1 MRYTLFGR
9 ALRIRG
15 MNKIMSF
22 VRLIV
27 CVILCVHTGIGRA
40 EAPVARSAEMPP
52 GMPLVIGHRVI
63 HVFRAP
69 AGMFT
74 AAERA
79 ESARQRIEQALE
91 RSGEGWTSIRP
102 TDDHSLQVEIDGQPM
117 FLVLPGDA
125 VAASGE
131 TPEGIANQ
139 ASRALQKAW
148 AESRERRNAKARID
162 ALLRLA
168 IASVVLVAGV
178 AVTIRLAGWMRI
190 RLVSWL
196 RRWMQRRA
204 GNLVGRRMAAVVPAL
219 FDRLLLLSTWLFGLL
234 LLFVFLTYS
243 LALFPETRPAG
254 ERLAH
259 SFSQL
264 ATEAITAT
272 AAALPG
278 MFIAALIFLAA
289 WVATRLSSEFFAS
302 VQTRPADQPGLNA
315 HTAPAT
321 RRIVNAALWLFALAM
336 AYPYLPG
343 SHTEAF
349 RGLSVMVGLMASVG
363 AASVV
368 SQIASGI
375 LIVYTYA
382 LKQGEYVCIQDHE
395 GTVSEVSLFVTR
407 LRTGHGEEI
416 AIPNALVLGNVTRNF
431 SRATEGGR
439 YVLDT
444 TVTIGY
450 DAPWRQVHAMLIE
463 AAQTIPEVMKAP
475 EPYVVQTALSDFYVE
490 YKLVVQVSADVPA
503 TRARVASDLHAAIQ
517 DAFNRHGVQIM
528 SPHYESDPSAP
539 KLVRE
544 ADWHAAPA
552 RQEVSR

>member
-1 MRYTLFGR
+1 
-9 ALRIRG
+9 
-15 MNKIMSF
+15 MSIARF
-22 VRLIV
+22 V
-27 CVILCVHTGIGRA
+27 LCVMLCLSVGSARAATPPVVAPA
-40 EAPVARSAEMPP
+40 EAA
-52 GMPLVIGHRVI
+52 PLVIGHRTI

-79 ESARQRIEQALE
+79 ESATRRIEQAFE
-91 RSGEGWTSIRP
+91 RHGEGWTSIRP
-102 TDDHSLQVEIDGQPM
+102 TEHGLQVELDGQPL

-125 VAASGE
+125 VTASGE
-131 TPEGIANQ
+131 TPAGLANQ

-148 AESRERRNAKARID
+148 SESRERRNPKARLD
-162 ALLRLA
+162 AFLRLA
-168 IASVVLVAGV
+168 VASVVLALGLTA
-178 AVTIRLAGWMRI
+178 AVRLAGWLRA
-190 RLVSWL
+190 RVVSRL
-196 RRWMQRRA
+196 RRWMKNRA
-204 GNLVGRRMAAVVPAL
+204 ASPVNRRMAVVVPAL
-219 FDRLLLLSTWLFGLL
+219 LDRLLFLSTWLLGLAL
-234 LLFVFLTYS
+234 VFAFLTYG
-243 LALFPETRPAG
+243 LARFPETRPAG
-254 ERLAH
+254 EKLAH
-259 SFSQL
+259 TFTQL
-264 ATEAITAT
+264 AGDALNAST
-272 AAALPG
+272 AALPG

-349 RGLSVMVGLMASVG
+349 RGLSVMLGLMVSIG
-363 AASVV
+363 AAGVV

-382 LKQGEYVCIQDHE
+382 LKQGEYVRIQEHE
-395 GTVSEVSLFVTR
+395 GTVTEVSLFVTR
-407 LRTGHGEEI
+407 LRTGLGEEI

-431 SRATEGGR
+431 SRATDGGS

-450 DAPWRQVHAMLIE
+450 DTPWRQIHAMLTE
-463 AAQTIPEVMKAP
+463 AAHTIPEIMKAP
-475 EPYVVQTALSDFYVE
+475 EPYVVQTALSDFYVA
-490 YKLVVQVSADVPA
+490 YKLVVHVAADVPA
-503 TRARVASDLHAAIQ
+503 ARARVASDLHAAIQ

-528 SPHYESDPSAP
+528 SPHYEQDPDAP
-539 KLVRE
+539 KLVQE
-544 ADWHAAPA
+544 ADWYAAPA
-552 RQEVSR
+552 RRES

>member
-1 MRYTLFGR
+1 MSS
-9 ALRIRG
+9 IRLMLCMVLCAYAG
-15 MNKIMSF
+15 SS
-22 VRLIV
+22 V
-27 CVILCVHTGIGRA
+27 CRA
-40 EAPVARSAEMPP
+40 ETPAAPPAEASA
-52 GMPLVIGHRVI
+52 GTPLVVGHRML

-69 AGMFT
+69 SGMFT
-74 AAERA
+74 ASERA
-79 ESARQRIEQALE
+79 ESAKRRIEQAFE
-91 RSGEGWTSIRP
+91 QRGEGWTSIRP
-102 TDDHSLQVEIDGQPM
+102 TDHGLQVELDGRPL

-125 VAASGE
+125 VEASGE
-131 TPEGIANQ
+131 TPEDLANQ

-148 AESRERRNAKARID
+148 AESRERRNAKARMG

-168 IASVVLVAGV
+168 LASAVLIVSLG
-178 AVTIRLAGWMRI
+178 VTIKLAGWMRA
-190 RLVSWL
+190 RLLTRL
-196 RRWMQRRA
+196 RRWMQARA
-204 GNLVGRRMAAVVPAL
+204 ASPVGQRMAAVVPDL
-219 FDRLLLLSTWLFGLL
+219 CDRLLFLSSWLLGLAI
-234 LLFVFLTYS
+234 LFVYLTYS
-243 LALFPETRPAG
+243 LAQLPETRPAG
-254 ERLAH
+254 ERLAR

-264 ATEAITAT
+264 AIEAINAT

-278 MFIAALIFLAA
+278 VFIAALIFLAA
-289 WVATRLSSEFFAS
+289 WVATRLSREFFAS
-302 VQTRPADQPGLNA
+302 VQSRPADQPGLNA
-315 HTAPAT
+315 HNAPAT

-349 RGLSVMVGLMASVG
+349 RGLSVILGLMVSIG
-363 AASVV
+363 AAGVV
-368 SQIASGI
+368 GQIASGI

-382 LKQGEYVCIQDHE
+382 LKEGEYVRIQDHE
-395 GTVSEVSLFVTR
+395 GTVTEISMFVTR

-416 AIPNALVLGNVTRNF
+416 SIPNALVLGSVTRNF

-463 AAQTIPEVMKAP
+463 AARTVPEIMKAP

-503 TRARVASDLHAAIQ
+503 TRARVASDLHSAIQ
-517 DAFNRHGVQIM
+517 DAFNRRGVQIM
-528 SPHYESDPSAP
+528 SPHYEADPDAP

-544 ADWHAAPA
+544 ADWYSAPA
-552 RQEVSR
+552 EQEAPR

>member
-1 MRYTLFGR
+1 MLLCMHAGFGR
-9 ALRIRG
+9 AE
-15 MNKIMSF
+15 
-22 VRLIV
+22 
-27 CVILCVHTGIGRA
+27 TPA
-40 EAPVARSAEMPP
+40 APSAETPA
-52 GMPLVIGHRVI
+52 GTPLVIGHRTI

-69 AGMFT
+69 AGLFT
-74 AAERA
+74 PAERA
-79 ESARQRIEQALE
+79 ESARQRIERALA
-91 RSGEGWTSIRP
+91 RRGEGWTSIRP
-102 TDDHSLQVEIDGQPM
+102 IDAHSLQVELDGQPL

-125 VAASGE
+125 ATTSGE
-131 TPEGIANQ
+131 TPEELANQ
-139 ASRALQKAW
+139 ASRTLQKVW
-148 AESRERRNAKARID
+148 AESRERRNAKTRVD
-162 ALLRLA
+162 ALLKLA
-168 IASVVLVAGV
+168 LASVLLVAGV
-178 AVTIRLAGWMRI
+178 ALTLKLADWIRARV
-190 RLVSWL
+190 VSRL
-196 RRWMQRRA
+196 RRWMQARA
-204 GNLVGRRMAAVVPAL
+204 ATPVGRRMAAVVPAL
-219 FDRLLLLSTWLFGLL
+219 FDRLLLLSTWLLGLA
-234 LLFVFLTYS
+234 LFFIFLTYS
-243 LALFPETRPAG
+243 LTLFPETRPAG
-254 ERLAH
+254 EKLVH

-264 ATEAITAT
+264 AADAVNAT
-272 AAALPG
+272 TAALPG

-302 VQTRPADQPGLNA
+302 VQARPADQPGLNA

-349 RGLSVMVGLMASVG
+349 RGLSVMLGLMVSIG

-382 LKQGEYVCIQDHE
+382 LKQGEYVRIQDNE

-463 AAQTIPEVMKAP
+463 AAQAIPEIMKAP
-475 EPYVVQTALSDFYVE
+475 APYVVQTALSDFYVE
-490 YKLVVQVSADVPA
+490 YKLVVQVSADMPA
-503 TRARVASDLHAAIQ
+503 MRARVASDLHAAIQ

-528 SPHYESDPSAP
+528 SPHYEADPNAP

-544 ADWHAAPA
+544 ADWYAAPA
-552 RQEVSR
+552 QQDMPR

>member
-1 MRYTLFGR
+1 
-9 ALRIRG
+9 
-15 MNKIMSF
+15 MSF
-22 VRLIV
+22 ARLLV
-27 CVILCVHTGIGRA
+27 WMALCVLAGLARA
-40 EAPVARSAEMPP
+40 ETAPSADTPD
-52 GMPLVIGHRVI
+52 GTPLVIGHRTI

-69 AGMFT
+69 AGLFT

-79 ESARQRIEQALE
+79 ESARQRIEQALA
-91 RSGEGWTSIRP
+91 RRGEGWTSTRP
-102 TDDHSLQVEIDGQPM
+102 TDHGLMVELDGQAL

-125 VAASGE
+125 VTASGE
-131 TPEGIANQ
+131 TPEGLANQ
-139 ASRALQKAW
+139 ASRALQKTW
-148 AESRERRNAKARID
+148 AEARERRNTRARLD
-162 ALLRLA
+162 ALLKLA
-168 IASVVLVAGV
+168 VAGVVLVASV
-178 AVTIRLAGWMRI
+178 AVTIKLAGWMRT
-190 RLVSWL
+190 RLVSRL
-196 RRWMQRRA
+196 RRRMQGHA
-204 GNLVGRRMAAVVPAL
+204 ASPVGRRMAAVVPAL
-219 FDRLLLLSTWLFGLL
+219 FDRLLLLSTWLFGLM

-254 ERLAH
+254 EKLAH

-264 ATEAITAT
+264 ANDALNAT

-289 WVATRLSSEFFAS
+289 WVATRLSSEFFVS
-302 VQTRPADQPGLNA
+302 VQARPATQPGLNA

-349 RGLSVMVGLMASVG
+349 RGLSVMLGLMVSIG

-382 LKQGEYVCIQDHE
+382 LKQGEYVRIQDHE

-416 AIPNALVLGNVTRNF
+416 AIPNALVLGSVTRNF
-431 SRATEGGR
+431 SRAAEGGR

-463 AAQTIPEVMKAP
+463 AARSIPEIMAAP

-517 DAFNRHGVQIM
+517 DAFNLHGVQIM
-528 SPHYESDPSAP
+528 SPHYEADPDVP
-539 KLVRE
+539 KRVRE
-544 ADWHAAPA
+544 ADWYAAPA
-552 RQEVSR
+552 HREK